1 MNLDM
6 NKDMNKDGMKSK
18 LGKKRYILNAIII
31 IIIGVSGIAI
41 GQQVSDGVSQSEFDA
56 LTVEHQEIEGNLGT
70 QNSELKRI
78 EAEIVAGQKVIEEME
93 AKIKS
98 EE

>member
-1 MNLDM
+1 MNL
-6 NKDMNKDGMKSK
+6 DMNKDGMKSK

-41 GQQVSDGVSQSEFDA
+41 GEQVSDGVSQSEFDV
-56 LTVEHQEIEGNLGT
+56 LTVEHQAIEGSLGT

-78 EAEIVAGQKVIEEME
+78 EAEIVAGQKAIEEME